1 MLQFDKMKEMGFIFS
16 NSVFPSFSYLSYFVF
31 FIAVVVTGEMYMKI
45 VFLVVLAVVCYT
57 QAKSTKGTV
66 RHVTVVFNK

>member
-1 MLQFDKMKEMGFIFS
+1 MLQFNKMTETSFIF
-16 NSVFPSFSYLSYFVF
+16 SFSYLFYF
-31 FIAVVVTGEMYMKI
+31 FIAVVITGKMYMKK

-66 RHVTVVFNK
+66 RHATLVFNK

>member
-1 MLQFDKMKEMGFIFS
+1 MLQFNKMKEMGFIFS
-16 NSVFPSFSYLSYFVF
+16 NSVSLTYLIFLF
-31 FIAVVVTGEMYMKI
+31 FTAVVVTGEMYMKI